1 MTGAFL
7 VHKKQRRNSPTRQ
20 DPWPICTGSRGRGGG
35 GRWSSTLAS
44 HPLFVYITCLHF
56 LFTLFVYII
65 CLHICLHYYLFT
77 LFVYIVCYIIFLH
90 YLFASLAYIVCLH
103 YLFTINCLHY
113 LFTLFVYLRI
123 RKRICWSW
131 SWRAWMSRRYP
142 KFIKLKSIKKNWLI
156 LLHGNKNSGWVKKK
170 VSFAAPSAKLYFL
183 FNSPVWCFINIF
195 WKLVIFFGYV
205 MAQKKRATFFL
216 SKSEEQKSKNV

>member
-1 MTGAFL
+1 MF
-7 VHKKQRRNSPTRQ
+7 
-20 DPWPICTGSRGRGGG
+20 
-35 GRWSSTLAS
+35 TL
-44 HPLFVYITCLHF
+44 LVYIFCLH
-56 LFTLFVYII
+56 
-65 CLHICLHYYLFT
+65 YLFT
-77 LFVYIVCYIIFLH
+77 LFVYIFVYIITC
-90 YLFASLAYIVCLH
+90 SH
-103 YLFTINCLHY
+103 YLFTLFVILFFYIICLHRLLTSFVYIICLQLTVYIIYLHY

-156 LLHGNKNSGWVKKK
+156 LLHGNKNSRWVKKK